1 MSLSSACHDV
11 AGCPAKLS
19 ARISGKP
26 AKGVLKRRRFLAG
39 SAASLA
45 APAIAR
51 ARDSSVLKFVPL
63 SDLPSLDPIWVP
75 AYTTRAHAFMVFDTL
90 YGQAGAAQDFAAMP
104 QMVAGHT
111 IENDGRAWTL
121 TLRDGL
127 LFHDG
132 TKVLA
137 RDCVASIRRWGARD
151 QFGQTLMQRTDTLTA
166 PDDRTV
172 LFRLTR
178 PFPMLPDALGKFGV
192 NMCPIMPE
200 RLANTD
206 PFRQVTEVVGS
217 GPFQFD
223 SSEAVSGARYVYKR
237 FARYL
242 PREEGKADFISG
254 PKIAHFDRIEWQV
267 NPDQT
272 SATEALRSGEID
284 WIEAPPDGVLPLL
297 RNDPAIS
304 LQRAGAT
311 GSWGLMRPNC
321 LYPPFDNP
329 AIRRAVLGAIDQSDF
344 MAAVIGPD
352 PAGSHV
358 PTGYFP
364 PDSPMAS
371 ESGLAA
377 LTGPRNLLRARDE
390 LRTAGYRGE
399 QVVVIIPANLSRVR
413 VLSEVAV
420 DLLRKLGMNVDEQI
434 SDGASWARRLI
445 SKKAPDQGGWNIFC
459 TALQGTDAMSP
470 ASHAA
475 LRGNGDLAFPG
486 WPSSAQTELLRN
498 EWLEAPDTRSQR
510 RIAAAIQAQAFMDV
524 PYYPLGTFYPST
536 AFRSNLTGILDG
548 QAIFWNLRRT
558 G

>member
-1 MSLSSACHDV
+1 MSLFSTCRNVDY
-11 AGCPAKLS
+11 GQTKPF
-19 ARISGKP
+19 ARIAGDP
-26 AKGVLKRRRFLAG
+26 VKGALMRRGFLAG
-39 SAASLA
+39 SACCLA

-51 ARDSSVLKFVPL
+51 ARDNSVLKFVPL
-63 SDLPSLDPIWVP
+63 SDLPSVDPIWVP

-90 YGQAGAAQDFAAMP
+90 YGQAGVAQGFAAMP

-111 IENDGRAWTL
+111 VENDGKVWTL

-151 QFGQTLMQRTDTLTA
+151 QFGQTLLQRTDALTA
-166 PDDRTV
+166 PDDRTI

-217 GPFQFD
+217 GPFRF
-223 SSEAVSGARYVYKR
+223 SSAEAVSGALYVYER
-237 FARYL
+237 FTGYL
-242 PREEGKADFISG
+242 PREEGAADFISG
-254 PKIAHFDRIEWQV
+254 PKIAHLDRVEWHV
-267 NPDQT
+267 IPDQAT
-272 SATEALRSGEID
+272 ATEALRSGEVD
-284 WIEAPPDGVLPLL
+284 WIEAPVEDVLPVL
-297 RNDPAIS
+297 RNDPGIS
-304 LQRAGAT
+304 LRRTGAA

-344 MAAVIGPD
+344 MSAAVGPD
-352 PAGSHV
+352 PARRHV

-364 PDSPMAS
+364 PGSPMSS

-377 LTGPRNLLRARDE
+377 LTSPPDLPQTRDE

-399 QVVVIIPANLSRVR
+399 KVVVIIPASLFRAR
-413 VLSEVAV
+413 ALGQVAA
-420 DLLRKLGMNVDEQI
+420 DLLRKLGMDVDEQI
-434 SDGASWARRLI
+434 SDGPSWARRLT
-445 SKKAPDQGGWNIFC
+445 SKKPPDQGGWNVFC
-459 TALQGTDAMSP
+459 TSLQGTDAMSP
-470 ASHAA
+470 ASQRRCAA
-475 LRGNGDLAFPG
+475 TVIRRFRGGRAIRRSKHCGTSALETPDARPNPGSPWQFRRKPSSMCPISRLA
-486 WPSSAQTELLRN
+486 PSILPPPSAQT
-498 EWLEAPDTRSQR
+498 
-510 RIAAAIQAQAFMDV
+510 
-524 PYYPLGTFYPST
+524 
-536 AFRSNLTGILDG
+536 
-548 QAIFWNLRRT
+548 
-558 G
+558 